1 MCSWVSSNVCGH
13 NGQRRRRRATRRRQP
28 SSIPSLSPLQAPNL
42 PFKRAATCSAL
53 PYRHCNKLRKP
64 YRKFSCLNQMAT
76 LCVPDTW
83 PEVQKL
89 WRLSWLTPSGKS
101 AFKFMI
107 FGLWWPRN
115 ERTTGAADTAILER
129 NVNWLKKIW
138 SVKGGSEQT
147 VRPHAHTRL
156 VNYELSIDGLSS
168 RNLKLLS
175 EMKIYLRQVVPD
187 LAFLNRIIRLSLL
200 DILWTVSAF

>member
-13 NGQRRRRRATRRRQP
+13 NGQRRRRATSRRRP

-53 PYRHCNKLRKP
+53 PYRHCNKPRKLVGIKWQPYVSLILDLKFKNFGGLADWPLR
-64 YRKFSCLNQMAT
+64 
-76 LCVPDTW
+76 
-83 PEVQKL
+83 
-89 WRLSWLTPSGKS
+89 KS

-107 FGLWWPRN
+107 FWLWWPRN
-115 ERTTGAADTAILER
+115 ERTTGAPDKAILER

-168 RNLKLLS
+168 WNLKLLL
-175 EMKIYLRQVVPD
+175 EMKIILSRWT
-187 LAFLNRIIRLSLL
+187 LNWL
-200 DILWTVSAF
+200 F